1 MCGKSNIIDKL
12 REKLA
17 IAAQQGERVRIIRV
31 RARLL
36 LGEAKRR
43 LQLAR
48 QQQ

>member
-1 MCGKSNIIDKL
+1 LIAAERRPGQAN
-12 REKLA
+12 
-17 IAAQQGERVRIIRV
+17 AAQQGERVRIIRV